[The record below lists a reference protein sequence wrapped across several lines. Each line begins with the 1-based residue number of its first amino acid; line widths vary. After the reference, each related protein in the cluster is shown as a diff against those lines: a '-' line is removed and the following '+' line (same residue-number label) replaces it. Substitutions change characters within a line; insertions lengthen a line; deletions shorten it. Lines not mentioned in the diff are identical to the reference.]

1 MQNTKGEVVFY
12 GVDDINSK
20 LENIL
25 KDLNLKEQSFETKL
39 ILSEAI
45 NNAFIHGNKGDKE
58 KSIYVQWNLSKEILT
73 LTVTDCGE
81 GIAGEDIF
89 REVGED
95 NLLEESGR
103 GLYIIR
109 SYTDELI
116 IEGNSIIMKKTFN
129 RIKRDN
135 KV

>member
-25 KDLNLKEQSFETKL
+25 KDLNLREQSFETKL

-81 GIAGEDIF
+81 GIAWEDIF
-89 REVGED
+89 REVDED

-109 SYTDELI
+109 SYTDEVI

>member
-81 GIAGEDIF
+81 GIDGEDIF
-89 REVGED
+89 REVDED

-109 SYTDELI
+109 SYTDEVI

>member
-45 NNAFIHGNKGDKE
+45 NNAFIHGNKSHKE

-81 GIAGEDIF
+81 GIAEEDIF
-89 REVGED
+89 REIDED

-109 SYTDELI
+109 SYTDEVI
-116 IEGNSIIMKKTFN
+116 IEGNSIIMKKHLTG
-129 RIKRDN
+129 
-135 KV
+135 

>member
-25 KDLNLKEQSFETKL
+25 KDLDLKEQSFETKL

-45 NNAFIHGNKGDKE
+45 NNAFIHGNKGNKE

-81 GIAGEDIF
+81 GIVGEDIF
-89 REVGED
+89 REVDED

-109 SYTDELI
+109 SYTDEVI